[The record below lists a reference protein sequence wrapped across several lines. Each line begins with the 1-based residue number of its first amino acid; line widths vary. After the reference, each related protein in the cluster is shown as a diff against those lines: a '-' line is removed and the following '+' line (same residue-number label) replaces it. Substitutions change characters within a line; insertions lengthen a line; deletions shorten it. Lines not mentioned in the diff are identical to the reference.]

1 MIIKKGNKMKTILLA
16 SILLLTASVAFTAKV
31 EKPALIKGTSVG
43 KYAKPGAPVDI
54 RYETQHVNVGAV
66 SDINIILTSS
76 STMGTMKVTVKVDKS
91 LDEISNIEKH
101 LLFDLGKGEKEYPMA
116 LQVSADEDGLYYI
129 KLLISI
135 KGKGMRAF
143 AVPVYVGDAVLKT
156 KKAAVEKTEKGENI
170 SISAAQETI
179 TKE

>member
-16 SILLLTASVAFTAKV
+16 SILLITASVAFTAKV
-31 EKPALIKGTSVG
+31 EKPALIQGTSVG

-54 RYETQHVNVGAV
+54 RYETQHVNIGDV
-66 SDINIILTSS
+66 SDINIILISS
-76 STMGTMKVTVKVDKS
+76 STMGTMKVTLKVDKG
-91 LDEISNIEKH
+91 LDEVSSVEKH
-101 LLFDLGKGEKEYPMA
+101 FSFDLSEGNREYPID

-170 SISAAQETI
+170 NVSAAQETI

>member
-1 MIIKKGNKMKTILLA
+1 MKIILLA
-16 SILLLTASVAFTAKV
+16 SMILLTTMMAFTAKV

-54 RYETQHVNVGAV
+54 RYETQHVNIGAI

-76 STMGTMKVTVKVDKS
+76 STMGTMKVIVKVDKG
-91 LDEISNIEKH
+91 LDEVSSVEKH
-101 LLFDLGKGEKEYPMA
+101 LSFDLSEGKNEYPIA

-129 KLLISI
+129 KLLVSI

-143 AVPVYVGDAVLKT
+143 VVPVYVGDGVLKT

-170 SISAAQETI
+170 SVSAGQETI